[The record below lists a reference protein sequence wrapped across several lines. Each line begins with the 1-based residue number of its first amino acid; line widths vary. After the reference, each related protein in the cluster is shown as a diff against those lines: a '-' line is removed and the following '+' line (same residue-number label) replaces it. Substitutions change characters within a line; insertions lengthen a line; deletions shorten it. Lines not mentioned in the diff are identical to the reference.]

1 MNYQVASKRIV
12 TFAVFPFIGWRPGQK
27 QYAKHQFFRLA
38 ALCRSDLVT
47 AKYQCQCP
55 TNYEIRFRRM
65 IESRYAMQV
74 TKETLLIDPTNYH
87 SASSVDK

>member
-1 MNYQVASKRIV
+1 MQNISS
-12 TFAVFPFIGWRPGQK
+12 FDWPPC
-27 QYAKHQFFRLA
+27 A
-38 ALCRSDLVT
+38 AAISLLRSISVNG
-47 AKYQCQCP
+47 P

-74 TKETLLIDPTNYH
+74 TKETLLIDPTHYH